1 MEELQKQEDEWKRKE
16 DELRKKEKVC
26 SERPNISSI
35 VHLHGW
41 EQMPIKYS
49 LSPQRRF
56 GENPGQPL
64 CMWLKLTY
72 CDIGCWRREIQP
84 RIVLCCDLALRYT
97 LLVVPADIGL
107 DFGCISLED
116 CSRHIANDKAL

>member
-1 MEELQKQEDEWKRKE
+1 MSKLKLEMEELQKQEDEWKRKE

-49 LSPQRRF
+49 LSPQWRF
-56 GENPGQPL
+56 GENHGRPH
-64 CMWLKLTY
+64 CMWLKNIRMIWPTFS
-72 CDIGCWRREIQP
+72 
-84 RIVLCCDLALRYT
+84 T
-97 LLVVPADIGL
+97 LG
-107 DFGCISLED
+107 
-116 CSRHIANDKAL
+116 K